1 MQRQSAWRNKVIYPP
16 RSPQGMKRP
25 PWKKIEEDRARLY
38 TRVFRSLS
46 SYVSPSSSPSRSLP
60 FFLAD
65 WDVNPHPSSSRHVTF
80 LPTAS
85 THLPNYRSSRKKRE
99 GNLSVRTMRIL
110 RSASVYGLRNVL
122 SSFILIRLFSR
133 TVNENNRVSRRSTSI
148 VEGPR
153 EPACSSE
160 VLEFVL
166 SSYGVLMF
174 IRTRKSNE
182 IRA

>member
-1 MQRQSAWRNKVIYPP
+1 MPGHVP
-16 RSPQGMKRP
+16 G
-25 PWKKIEEDRARLY
+25 
-38 TRVFRSLS
+38 VFRSLS

-65 WDVNPHPSSSRHVTF
+65 WDVNPHPSTSRHVTF

-122 SSFILIRLFSR
+122 SSFILMRLFSR
-133 TVNENNRVSRRSTSI
+133 TVNENNRVSRRSAAI
-148 VEGPR
+148 AEGPAKACLQFWRCLNLSCHLAASWWLSGR
-153 EPACSSE
+153 ERLTKFA
-160 VLEFVL
+160 
-166 SSYGVLMF
+166 
-174 IRTRKSNE
+174 RKTFAGLWQIQSRSK
-182 IRA
+182 IWFARPI

>member
-1 MQRQSAWRNKVIYPP
+1 MQRQPAWRNKVIYPP

-25 PWKKIEEDRARLY
+25 PWKKIEEDRAKSC
-38 TRVFRSLS
+38 TGFFRSLS
-46 SYVSPSSSPSRSLP
+46 SYVSPSSSLSLP

-65 WDVNPHPSSSRHVTF
+65 WDVNPHPSTSRHVTF

-133 TVNENNRVSRRSTSI
+133 TVNENNRASRRLTSI
-148 VEGPR
+148 AEEPR
-153 EPACSSE
+153 EPAPSE
-160 VLEFVL
+160 VLESVL
-166 SSYGVLMF
+166 SPYGVLMS
-174 IRTRKSNE
+174 IRLRRSNE

>member
-1 MQRQSAWRNKVIYPP
+1 MYPGL
-16 RSPQGMKRP
+16 SLALFLH
-25 PWKKIEEDRARLY
+25 I
-38 TRVFRSLS
+38 SLS
-46 SYVSPSSSPSRSLP
+46 FLHSRCLS

-65 WDVNPHPSSSRHVTF
+65 WDVNPHPTTSRHVTF

-133 TVNENNRVSRRSTSI
+133 IVNENNRISRRLTSI
-148 VEGPR
+148 AEGPR
-153 EPACSSE
+153 ESFAVPKCLNLSCHLMAFWCLSGCE
-160 VLEFVL
+160 RIMKFVHKIL
-166 SSYGVLMF
+166 NFDKSKT
-174 IRTRKSNE
+174 IRKYWFYIKYWIQE
-182 IRA
+182 I

>member
-1 MQRQSAWRNKVIYPP
+1 MYRGLSFA
-16 RSPQGMKRP
+16 
-25 PWKKIEEDRARLY
+25 
-38 TRVFRSLS
+38 LS
-46 SYVSPSSSPSRSLP
+46 SYVSPSSSRSLP

-65 WDVNPHPSSSRHVTF
+65 WDVNPHPTTSRHVTF

-122 SSFILIRLFSR
+122 SSFILICLFSR

-148 VEGPR
+148 AEGPR
-153 EPACSSE
+153 EPACARY
-160 VLEFVL
+160 LNL
-166 SSYGVLMF
+166 SCHLMAF
-174 IRTRKSNE
+174 WCLSGRERVMKFAHKIYCWTLTNSKPLKNMIRKRPMQV
-182 IRA
+182 